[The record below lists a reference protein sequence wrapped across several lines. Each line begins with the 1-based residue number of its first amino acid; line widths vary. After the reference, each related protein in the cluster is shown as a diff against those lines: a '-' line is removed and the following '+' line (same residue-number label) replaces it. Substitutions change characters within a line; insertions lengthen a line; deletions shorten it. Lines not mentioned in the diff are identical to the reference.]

1 MTKKDVLDILEEDY
15 SAADLREVARS
26 LRDDYEYL
34 DLKISH
40 GKDALLDEIEEG
52 VAKADLVHAANAIVP
67 GWDESDD
74 DSDDDDSD
82 GKEED

>member
-52 VAKADLVHAANAIVP
+52 VAKQDLVAVLNASLP
-67 GWDESDD
+67 GWDEEEDD
-74 DSDDDDSD
+74 DSDA
-82 GKEED
+82 EED

>member
-1 MTKKDVLDILEEDY
+1 MTKKDVLSILEEDY

-52 VAKADLVHAANAIVP
+52 VAKQDLVAVLNASLP
-67 GWDESDD
+67 GWDEEEGE
-74 DSDDDDSD
+74 DDDSD
-82 GKEED
+82 GEEE

>member
-52 VAKADLVHAANAIVP
+52 VAKQDLVAVLNASLP
-67 GWDESDD
+67 GWDEEEGE
-74 DSDDDDSD
+74 DDDSD
-82 GKEED
+82 GEEED

>member
-1 MTKKDVLDILEEDY
+1 MTKKEILDILEEDY

-52 VAKADLVHAANAIVP
+52 VAKQDLVAVLNASLP
-67 GWDESDD
+67 GWDEEEGE
-74 DSDDDDSD
+74 DDDSD
-82 GKEED
+82 GEEED

>member
-1 MTKKDVLDILEEDY
+1 MTKKEILDLIGEDY

-52 VAKADLVHAANAIVP
+52 VAKQDLVAAANDCLP
-67 GWDESDD
+67 GWDEESEDSDSD
-74 DSDDDDSD
+74 DSDA
-82 GKEED
+82 EEAE

>member
-52 VAKADLVHAANAIVP
+52 VAKQDLVAVLNASLP
-67 GWDESDD
+67 GWDEEEDD
-74 DSDDDDSD
+74 DSEDED
-82 GKEED
+82 EED

>member
-1 MTKKDVLDILEEDY
+1 MTKKDVLSILEEDY

-52 VAKADLVHAANAIVP
+52 VAKQDLVAVLNASLP
-67 GWDESDD
+67 G
-74 DSDDDDSD
+74 
-82 GKEED
+82 

>member
-1 MTKKDVLDILEEDY
+1 MTKKDVLSILEEDY

-52 VAKADLVHAANAIVP
+52 VAKQDLVAVLNASLP
-67 GWDESDD
+67 GWDEEEGE
-74 DSDDDDSD
+74 DDDSD
-82 GKEED
+82 GEEED